1 MHDIYRQKP
10 HQLNNTS
17 LLPSQPSNPLENP
30 LRLVMLAIDI
40 SCPVTDLVGVGVVDA
55 VFEIVLSQGVVILWC
70 TVGFFEFALLFLV
83 GSGFFGD
90 VFADTLETAGVEGAV
105 MGEG

>member
-1 MHDIYRQKP
+1 
-10 HQLNNTS
+10 
-17 LLPSQPSNPLENP
+17 
-30 LRLVMLAIDI
+30 MLAIDI

-55 VFEIVLSQGVVILWC
+55 VFEIVLSQGVVVLWC

-83 GSGFFGD
+83 GSEFLGD
-90 VFADTLETAGVEGAV
+90 VFADTVETAGVEGAV